1 MADVS
6 RETFCMQFL
15 PIIIVIKGVSI
26 IFLKKCKISCK
37 NLLSHVSRE
46 TCMWYNDSASAE
58 SKSANAAL
66 PLLRI
71 GLYLAT
77 HGLKI
82 KCPFGP
88 LDFLRTWY
96 NVHVSNEQCGIR

>member
-1 MADVS
+1 MGWKNKRSIGLRV
-6 RETFCMQFL
+6 FL
-15 PIIIVIKGVSI
+15 
-26 IFLKKCKISCK
+26 
-37 NLLSHVSRE
+37 
-46 TCMWYNDSASAE
+46 WYNN
-58 SKSANAAL
+58 SANAEFKPAYAVL

-82 KCPFGP
+82 KCPSGP

-96 NVHVSNEQCGIR
+96 NVQVSNEQCRSEVERGTAGYNAANVANADAMLARAATVSVLAAE